1 MTLEYMM
8 QEEYRKGEAEAT
20 VRLNK
25 LGLLLMDAERLAD
38 LRNSMEDPAYQQQ
51 LFEELG
57 L

>member
-25 LGLLLMDAERLAD
+25 LGILLMDAERLAD